1 MTDQNAYINA
11 YVDNSVGMLHEYVT
25 MVLQL
30 RTQLKIANDMVAEK
44 DATIS
49 SLREQVNGVSSELQ
63 EELNRVKSELES
75 YRSQV
80 GDNNQLINQSR
91 ADAIKWEQEYNDMK
105 NKMSHMDTLTSQMN
119 EMKKMIIDKDKEIQD
134 LKDKLTPK
142 LSPKKVINT
151 KDKDSDKPLAMK
163 EPEPD
168 KNDDF

>member
-1 MTDQNAYINA
+1 MTDSNAYINA

-30 RTQLKIANDMVAEK
+30 KTQLKVTGDMVAEK

-49 SLREQVNGVSSELQ
+49 SLREQASGVSSELQ
-63 EELNRVKSELES
+63 EELNKVKGELES
-75 YRSQV
+75 FRSQV
-80 GDNNQLINQSR
+80 GNNNELINQSR
-91 ADAIKWEQEYNDMK
+91 SDAIKWEKEYNEMK

-119 EMKKMIIDKDKEIQD
+119 EMKKMIIDKDNEIND

-142 LSPKKVINT
+142 SAPKKVINT
-151 KDKDSDKPLAMK
+151 PKDKSETPLVMK
-163 EPEPD
+163 EPEE

>member
-49 SLREQVNGVSSELQ
+49 SLREQVSGVSTELQ
-63 EELNRVKSELES
+63 EELNKIKAELES

-119 EMKKMIIDKDKEIQD
+119 EMKKMIIDKDNEIQD
-134 LKDKLTPK
+134 LKEKLTPK
-142 LSPKKVINT
+142 SPPKKVINT
-151 KDKDSDKPLAMK
+151 PKDKSETPLAMK

>member
-30 RTQLKIANDMVAEK
+30 RTQNKIANDMVVEK

-49 SLREQVNGVSSELQ
+49 SLREQVSSVSTELQ
-63 EELNRVKSELES
+63 EELNRVKRELES

-80 GDNNQLINQSR
+80 GNNNELINQSR
-91 ADAIKWEQEYNDMK
+91 ADAIKWEQEYNEMK
-105 NKMSHMDTLTSQMN
+105 NKVSHMDTLTSQMN

-134 LKDKLTPK
+134 LKEQLTTKLP
-142 LSPKKVINT
+142 PKKVINT
-151 KDKDSDKPLAMK
+151 PKDKSETPLVMK
-163 EPEPD
+163 ETVE

>member
-49 SLREQVNGVSSELQ
+49 SLREQVSGVSTELQ
-63 EELNRVKSELES
+63 EELNKVKGELES

-80 GDNNQLINQSR
+80 GDNNELINKSR

-105 NKMSHMDTLTSQMN
+105 NKVSHMDTLTSQMN
-119 EMKKMIIDKDKEIQD
+119 EMKKMIIDKDNEIQN
-134 LKDKLTPK
+134 LKEQLTPK
-142 LSPKKVINT
+142 PSPKKVINT
-151 KDKDSDKPLAMK
+151 KDKREEPLAMK
-163 EPEPD
+163 EPED

>member
-30 RTQLKIANDMVAEK
+30 RTQNKIVNDMVVEK

-49 SLREQVNGVSSELQ
+49 SLREQVSGVSTELQ
-63 EELNRVKSELES
+63 EELNKVKGELES
-75 YRSQV
+75 YRSQI
-80 GDNNQLINQSR
+80 GNNNEKINQSR

-119 EMKKMIIDKDKEIQD
+119 EMKKMIIDKDNEIQS

-142 LSPKKVINT
+142 PSPKKVINT
-151 KDKDSDKPLAMK
+151 KDKREEPLAMK
-163 EPEPD
+163 EPED

>member
-30 RTQLKIANDMVAEK
+30 RTQNKIVNDMVAEK

-49 SLREQVNGVSSELQ
+49 SLREQVSGVSTELQ
-63 EELNRVKSELES
+63 EELNKVKGELES
-75 YRSQV
+75 YRSQI
-80 GDNNQLINQSR
+80 GNNNEKINQSR

-119 EMKKMIIDKDKEIQD
+119 EMKKMIIDKDNEIQS

-142 LSPKKVINT
+142 PSPKKVINT
-151 KDKDSDKPLAMK
+151 PKDKSETPLVMK
-163 EPEPD
+163 ETVE

>member
-49 SLREQVNGVSSELQ
+49 SLREQVSGVSTELQ
-63 EELNRVKSELES
+63 EELNKVKAELES

-80 GDNNQLINQSR
+80 GDNNELINKSR

-119 EMKKMIIDKDKEIQD
+119 EMKKMIIDKDNEIQD

-142 LSPKKVINT
+142 PSPKKVINT
-151 KDKDSDKPLAMK
+151 KDKREEPLAMK

>member
-30 RTQLKIANDMVAEK
+30 RTQNKIANDMVVEK
-44 DATIS
+44 DTTIS
-49 SLREQVNGVSSELQ
+49 SLREQISGVSSEQQ
-63 EELNRVKSELES
+63 EELDRVKRELES

-80 GDNNQLINQSR
+80 GNNNELINQSR
-91 ADAIKWEQEYNDMK
+91 ADAIKWEQEYNEMK
-105 NKMSHMDTLTSQMN
+105 NKVSHMDTLTSQMN

-134 LKDKLTPK
+134 LKEQLTPK
-142 LSPKKVINT
+142 LPPKKVINT
-151 KDKDSDKPLAMK
+151 PKDKSETPLVMK
-163 EPEPD
+163 ETVE

>member
-30 RTQLKIANDMVAEK
+30 RTQNKIANDMVAER

-49 SLREQVNGVSSELQ
+49 SLREQISGVSSEQQ
-63 EELNRVKSELES
+63 EELDRVKRELES

-80 GDNNQLINQSR
+80 RNNNELINQSR
-91 ADAIKWEQEYNDMK
+91 ADAIRWEQEYNEMK
-105 NKMSHMDTLTSQMN
+105 NKVSHMDTLTSQMN
-119 EMKKMIIDKDKEIQD
+119 EMKKLIIDKDKEIES
-134 LKDKLTPK
+134 LKEKLTPK
-142 LSPKKVINT
+142 SPPKKVINT
-151 KDKDSDKPLAMK
+151 PKDKSETPLVMK
-163 EPEPD
+163 ETEE

>member
-49 SLREQVNGVSSELQ
+49 SLREQVSGVSSELQ
-63 EELNRVKSELES
+63 EELNKVKGDLES
-75 YRSQV
+75 YRSQI
-80 GDNNQLINQSR
+80 GDNNELINKSR

-134 LKDKLTPK
+134 LKEQLTPK
-142 LSPKKVINT
+142 PSPKKVINT
-151 KDKDSDKPLAMK
+151 KDKREEPLAMK

>member
-30 RTQLKIANDMVAEK
+30 RTQNKIVNDMVAEK

-49 SLREQVNGVSSELQ
+49 SLREQVSGVSTELQ
-63 EELNRVKSELES
+63 EELNRVKGELES
-75 YRSQV
+75 YRSQI

-119 EMKKMIIDKDKEIQD
+119 DMKKMIIDKDNEIQD
-134 LKDKLTPK
+134 LKDKLESKP
-142 LSPKKVINT
+142 SPKKVINT
-151 KDKDSDKPLAMK
+151 KDKREEPLAMK
-163 EPEPD
+163 EPED